1 MTGDG
6 PDPKSKSGPEARSAA
21 SPKRIGAGKSSFP
34 PDAPGKSFGLNP
46 MTERLS
52 HGIVVTPMN
61 NDLPTAATRV
71 QPIARPDAPWL
82 LADMGRGSR
91 EQSFALSEQAT
102 AQVLPFP
109 RDGR

>member
-1 MTGDG
+1 L
-6 PDPKSKSGPEARSAA
+6 PPARL
-21 SPKRIGAGKSSFP
+21 I
-34 PDAPGKSFGLNP
+34 KSFGVNGV
-46 MTERLS
+46 TERL
-52 HGIVVTPMN
+52 GRAIVVSAMN
-61 NDLPTAATRV
+61 NDLPAATPRV

-91 EQSFALSEQAT
+91 EQSFALTEQAT

>member
-1 MTGDG
+1 
-6 PDPKSKSGPEARSAA
+6 
-21 SPKRIGAGKSSFP
+21 
-34 PDAPGKSFGLNP
+34 
-46 MTERLS
+46 MTERPS
-52 HGIVVTPMN
+52 RAIVVTAMN
-61 NDLPTAATRV
+61 NDLPTAVARP

-102 AQVLPFP
+102 AAVLPFP